1 MRYFIKTKSGD
12 CVTIYERATYLE
24 AVRFATRCRLET
36 AHKLRSKDDVETHV
50 YTDKGDASTWNK
62 ATWNEFYADLIKE
75 VCDD

>member
-1 MRYFIKTKSGD
+1 MRYFVKTKSGD
-12 CVTIYERATYLE
+12 YVTIYERATYVK
-24 AVRFATRCRLET
+24 AFRFAR
-36 AHKLRSKDDVETHV
+36 KLRSKYNVETCV